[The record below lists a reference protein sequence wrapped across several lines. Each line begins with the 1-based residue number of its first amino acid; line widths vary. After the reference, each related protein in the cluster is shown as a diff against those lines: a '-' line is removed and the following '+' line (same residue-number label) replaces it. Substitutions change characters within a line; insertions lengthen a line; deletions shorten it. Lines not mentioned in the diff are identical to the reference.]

1 MLVTDGLRGMFR
13 GFTAT
18 AARDAPYA
26 GMYMAFY
33 EKGKDVLGMSGYLKS
48 FALYSRGLAR

>member
-1 MLVTDGLRGMFR
+1 MFR

-33 EKGKDVLGMSGYLKS
+33 EKGKEVLSKLTCPTLS
-48 FALYSRGLAR
+48 LPVSHPSNL